1 MYDLLD
7 AAQILHAKK
16 TDAETKNTGRFPN
29 LDAKGATVKHPR
41 IIPRLVMEISHVS
54 WNSVR

>member
-7 AAQILHAKK
+7 AAQILQAKK

-29 LDAKGATVKHPR
+29 FDANGATVKHPR
-41 IIPRLVMEISHVS
+41 IIPRLVIEISHA
-54 WNSVR
+54 N